1 MKWVS
6 CHLPFL
12 MAEKNGHCRAS
23 RRNPC
28 DTETK
33 AKRMKNNW
41 PPPNGRLTHLAT
53 GEQVAPKKKKQQ
65 GPESYYFYFVFF
77 SFNKMNACCS
87 RADVFLGWKTGRRTY
102 KRTAFTCSQHRSA
115 FASLDKETTMKIAVV
130 SLLDPLVGQIFKL
143 QFRWFEFHSSLSNS
157 H

>member
-1 MKWVS
+1 MATAELHGETHVTPKRRRSGWKITGR
-6 CHLPFL
+6 LP
-12 MAEKNGHCRAS
+12 MAAS
-23 RRNPC
+23 RIWLPANR
-28 DTETK
+28 
-33 AKRMKNNW
+33 W
-41 PPPNGRLTHLAT
+41 P
-53 GEQVAPKKKKQQ
+53 QKKKKQQ

-157 H
+157 HQA